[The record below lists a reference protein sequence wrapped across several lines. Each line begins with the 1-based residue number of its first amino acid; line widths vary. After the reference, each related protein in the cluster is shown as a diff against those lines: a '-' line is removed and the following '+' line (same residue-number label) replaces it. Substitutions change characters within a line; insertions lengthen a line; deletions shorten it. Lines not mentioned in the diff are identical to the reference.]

1 MKTPFLPLALSWLL
15 ALFLGLGF
23 PALAQ
28 SPAVVFFVERVDLA
42 AFPRLKLYL
51 SVLDADGK
59 PVSGLVKEQF
69 QVQEDYLT
77 PILPDAVQ
85 TDSNAALQVVLV
97 IDASEGMIGQ
107 PLQQAKMATIRF
119 LDRLNENDRVAL
131 IALGGEL
138 DPSLDKFREGREV
151 DFGAPLQTYYQV
163 LENLQAEGQTPLYL
177 AAAKAVRLIARQPPG
192 HRAVI
197 LLSDGWNEPEGQDR
211 LEDVLRLA
219 REERVPFYVIGFGR
233 RLNLPLLQRL
243 AYQSGGLFWAAPSD
257 ADLSLLYGDIAQA
270 LRNQI
275 VLTYTSRLRADGK
288 PHRLRITLQTAEGA
302 VQTEIEVQLP
312 ALTVMAEATLT
323 STLPPPPPTE
333 PLVPLLPSDTPPAS
347 VGNSAPWLVYPLAGG
362 GFLLLA
368 VLAFILRRKP
378 ATEWVC
384 ARCGFALKA
393 AELTCPQCGES
404 RKLPLRK
411 G

>member
-1 MKTPFLPLALSWLL
+1 MKTPFLPLALFLL
-15 ALFLGLGF
+15 IALFLGLGF

-28 SPAVVFFVERVDLA
+28 SPAIVFFIERADLA

-51 SVLDADGK
+51 SALDSGGK

-69 QVQEDYLT
+69 QVQEDHLT

-138 DPSLDKFREGREV
+138 DPALDKFREGREV
-151 DFGAPLQTYYQV
+151 DFGVPLQTYYQV

-197 LLSDGWNEPEGQDR
+197 LLSDGWNEPEGQGS

-233 RLNLPLLQRL
+233 RLNLALLQRL
-243 AYQSGGLFWAAPSD
+243 AYESGGLFWAAPS
-257 ADLSLLYGDIAQA
+257 ASDLSRLYGDIAQA
-270 LRNQI
+270 LRSQLM
-275 VLTYTSRLRADGK
+275 LTYTSRLEADGK
-288 PHRLRITLQTAEGA
+288 PHTVLITLQTAKGT
-302 VQTEIEVQLP
+302 VQTELQVELP
-312 ALTVMAEATLT
+312 ALPTTPAPTVTP
-323 STLPPPPPTE
+323 TLPPLIPTE
-333 PLVPLLPSDTPPAS
+333 TNLPLLTQPTPPAAA
-347 VGNSAPWLVYPLAGG
+347 NPLAPYLVYLLAGG

-368 VLAFILRRKP
+368 VLAFFLRRKP
-378 ATEWVC
+378 SPQWAC
-384 ARCGFALKA
+384 ARCGFALKDSD
-393 AELTCPQCGES
+393 LTCPQCGET